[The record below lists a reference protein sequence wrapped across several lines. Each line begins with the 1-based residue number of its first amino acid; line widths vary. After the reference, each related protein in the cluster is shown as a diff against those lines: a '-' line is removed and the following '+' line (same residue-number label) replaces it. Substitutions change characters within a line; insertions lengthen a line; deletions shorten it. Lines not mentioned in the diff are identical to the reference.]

1 MHLTGTPSFAHL
13 PALDPAALSREF
25 GLSPIPIYVPPTLP
39 AAAARTRSDPLSA
52 AVPTTA
58 TPNQRPSGPPHL
70 TEPWPPLEV
79 LGTTLTP
86 TTANPPIA
94 AMLATIPSTPAP
106 QPALSDSTVA
116 TFRNT
121 IRACLTQSNAREL
134 EQLFQLAAATLR
146 ARFRAAGSVHVLYN
160 AHGGDEI
167 FNKMTPL
174 DLCFS
179 PGTRA
184 FYLRFAPH
192 ELRSPLA
199 DLREAVFPSLADE
212 YTNIP
217 LADTSTFSVTDP
229 PRPTSWTKSVRP
241 GDEYGLLRSARLDA
255 GTPVAYSHIQPAY
268 GTDISAV
275 PWTQVGQCDA
285 TGTFTRTDPVQPPNL
300 DNLQWIWNPQ
310 SLPALGTG
318 YMEDYPPHVL
328 LRVLLLLAPAHR
340 ERVCTAF
347 KLSELEVE
355 RAIIQFANDDPLP
368 FFDDIVPHAN
378 ERIMTLMQLTALRT
392 ADEETDQRRRNAEY
406 RRRAQDRDEESPS
419 DHDEPAGTPT
429 GSAAVSLTRPAS
441 DGLDDAIPAAG
452 GSWRPP
458 SARPRETMPSDKLPT
473 APSAAPPT
481 VQVAVATPKPA
492 TFPPTPSA
500 AQPTARAMTPASS
513 VTTSAVAPSAAMPT
527 APTVTTP
534 TAGPS
539 TTTPTAPEEAED
551 TDTLFSREV
560 CARLHIAPNKHGR
573 LHPPPDAREIPAHT
587 FSLAPGCAIYW
598 PGEQSYMLMT
608 TALDN
613 ADLYS
618 DERPVAWCPASYD
631 AVGIANTG
639 VFQNNLARR
648 IGRCPL
654 NDDDMARFKDEK
666 RPIPLTYKAT
676 IEQLLKDGL
685 IEPSQA
691 GYGSPVHVVLAPKK
705 DGTMRFCVDYRRLN
719 NLIEGDVFPLPR
731 IDDQLERLQGSSIF
745 STSVGDCLSGFWQL
759 GLEEASRDYTTFL
772 LPWGAWKWFSARGP
786 PLHHLIDLKAFFA
799 ALARGN
805 LKLKPSKCHFMVRE
819 IDLLGHRVSAQGVRM
834 DTKKVEVISKITERE
849 LQTVEHMRSFLG
861 MTGFYRRFIRNYT
874 RRELPLRDL
883 IHAAKLADTTQLQWT
898 PEASDALADLKK
910 VMCDDIVLMLP
921 DFSKPFIIYTDW
933 SLRAM
938 GAALMQADSDSRE
951 RPIAFISRTLTATEA
966 RYSSPTEGECIAVMW
981 AVRVNTWRH
990 YFDCGHPFTI
1000 RTDHSPLQWLKSQEL
1015 LANKALSRA
1024 ALVMQGFNYT
1034 IEYRPGSTNVV
1045 ADFESRMARTHPIY
1059 EPGAADGSDL
1069 TTDLPNGAH
1078 GHSVPRSGDPDD
1090 PTEIYGTLV
1099 PVTTEPTTSIAAA
1112 GLDGRAWAPPA
1123 PGTKRRRP
1131 VTLAEPRSSP
1141 NSPPQRARRNPEEQA
1156 MDDAEDVTSE
1166 VDPAEFS
1173 DADDE
1178 ELSSEE
1184 QRSSPSRAEADLP
1197 GRAGHHSEEQRSSPA
1212 HDNTTRDGTRDSGN
1226 HGRGRATEPRKPVLP
1241 DADPIGNLLP
1251 PPQLRIPG
1259 GIQHEIESY
1268 WQQEAQRHLD
1278 GRQHEPALQE
1288 RDGEAD
1294 PPLSPNSSVGD
1305 LTDATDGEP
1314 AQATSPAPSA
1324 SPAFAGQQGNKQPR
1338 RRAEDRHR
1346 AAKQAQHRW
1355 LKQQAQQRH
1364 EENEQR
1370 KQRRDTRRQE
1380 LEAQAPRPPNL
1391 ILTRGAGSRKGRYAI
1406 APPNVMDVLD
1416 EALLPIPTPPET
1428 LGNERELPPAE
1439 PFSTDGVAPLDD
1451 RTGGRNAPKPAYL
1464 PPETTV
1470 ADCWMQGP
1478 QPLVE
1483 VPVPPVLQ
1491 PLTVDGASMVEDQ
1504 KTDPL
1509 CQMITAFKLRKENLA
1524 RCYAHTHGAD
1534 ALNRDPDVYKTCFGC
1549 GQARERFV
1557 NEAGRYCLSRSG
1569 AVLRAPLFPKMGSPV
1584 VVPQRWRA
1592 AVMEAYHD
1600 DWAHR
1605 GASIC
1610 IVARRIVTR
1619 FWWPGMTNMVHR
1631 YVRTCHHCQLAK
1643 AKHRPRV
1650 QHAHMIIESRHPGDL
1665 RQADLCPMPHAK
1677 DAPHRFTQVL
1687 IDIDAYTKYPEIVM
1701 LTEADG
1707 TEMEWAAQSIQSSNG
1722 TPKRYLTDNG
1732 TGMRLIYTGVSHQS
1746 TNGGAERLVGVYKRL
1761 IFEFALCAEDKHDN
1775 VYWPYYS
1782 YHYRVLFALR
1792 TTIHAATGFSP
1803 ATLHHGREL
1812 VLPGDLRLDLVQR
1825 EPFGEPYAYAEYAL
1839 AVAWAASSVAEAV
1852 KAHRKMYNQ
1861 KLLRYGT
1868 GNEPRQIFVPGDK
1881 VLCWSESAKA
1891 TNVMKHGTRNGW
1903 TGPYVVVEVFSHGYL
1918 YTVCGDPSSRMH
1930 RSMDVVVHVDNI
1942 IPYYDRPDNFA
1953 EDPKPGRPRRRAP
1966 EPAPPPPVHLDADGD
1981 QQMED
1986 PPILRDDE
1994 PHSEGRP
2001 AEEDSDDDSVESEQE
2016 ESVQLHVVGWPKHDF
2031 A

>member
-1 MHLTGTPSFAHL
+1 MEVSPPPVFISETGDDNTDEVDFLTPYQLHLNPHRRTCLVAVRNPHRTDVRLKAGTIVGEAAYGDWPESEYDPHPDVAQYPQGRHKNWSPEAQQTFPIRRVVQQIFETARPVTLLRSCQPRRFASVARAKYPEAFSHGNNPQPQPHLDRSRPATERDREDAASFVESLLAYDAFIRDRNFMTDDYTDEEVERLIDFFLPYFTDPQRFRGSFRETLLRIRIGQASMADANAMDPPSTLMAG
-13 PALDPAALSREF
+13 PAAMTEAEIGAMVDGFCKPSEAD
-25 GLSPIPIYVPPTLP
+25 PDIT
-39 AAAARTRSDPLSA
+39 SD
-52 AVPTTA
+52 
-58 TPNQRPSGPPHL
+58 QRL
-70 TEPWPPLEV
+70 
-79 LGTTLTP
+79 
-86 TTANPPIA
+86 
-94 AMLATIPSTPAP
+94 
-106 QPALSDSTVA
+106 
-116 TFRNT
+116 TFRNLV
-121 IRACLTQSNAREL
+121 REQARC
-134 EQLFQLAAATLR
+134 FAK
-146 ARFRAAGSVHVLYN
+146 VL
-160 AHGGDEI
+160 D
-167 FNKMTPL
+167 PR
-174 DLCFS
+174 DL
-179 PGTRA
+179 
-184 FYLRFAPH
+184 LK
-192 ELRSPLA
+192 
-199 DLREAVFPSLADE
+199 
-212 YTNIP
+212 YTNSIRLLPGVNPKRLP
-217 LADTSTFSVTDP
+217 LYTVPRRLSP
-229 PRPTSWTKSVRP
+229 P
-241 GDEYGLLRSARLDA
+241 
-255 GTPVAYSHIQPAY
+255 
-268 GTDISAV
+268 
-275 PWTQVGQCDA
+275 
-285 TGTFTRTDPVQPPNL
+285 
-300 DNLQWIWNPQ
+300 
-310 SLPALGTG
+310 
-318 YMEDYPPHVL
+318 
-328 LRVLLLLAPAHR
+328 
-340 ERVCTAF
+340 
-347 KLSELEVE
+347 
-355 RAIIQFANDDPLP
+355 
-368 FFDDIVPHAN
+368 
-378 ERIMTLMQLTALRT
+378 
-392 ADEETDQRRRNAEY
+392 AEK
-406 RRRAQDRDEESPS
+406 
-419 DHDEPAGTPT
+419 
-429 GSAAVSLTRPAS
+429 AA
-441 DGLDDAIPAAG
+441 
-452 GSWRPP
+452 
-458 SARPRETMPSDKLPT
+458 
-473 APSAAPPT
+473 
-481 VQVAVATPKPA
+481 
-492 TFPPTPSA
+492 
-500 AQPTARAMTPASS
+500 
-513 VTTSAVAPSAAMPT
+513 
-527 APTVTTP
+527 
-534 TAGPS
+534 
-539 TTTPTAPEEAED
+539 
-551 TDTLFSREV
+551 
-560 CARLHIAPNKHGR
+560 
-573 LHPPPDAREIPAHT
+573 
-587 FSLAPGCAIYW
+587 
-598 PGEQSYMLMT
+598 
-608 TALDN
+608 
-613 ADLYS
+613 
-618 DERPVAWCPASYD
+618 
-631 AVGIANTG
+631 
-639 VFQNNLARR
+639 
-648 IGRCPL
+648 
-654 NDDDMARFKDEK
+654 
-666 RPIPLTYKAT
+666 KAT

-691 GYGSPVHVVLAPKK
+691 GYGSPVVLAPKK

-745 STSVGDCLSGFWQL
+745 SVGDCLSGFWQL

-772 LPWGAWKWFSARGP
+772 LPWGAWKWVCTPFGLKSAPSAFCRAVSSVLGDLLSTCVVAYVDDLT
-786 PLHHLIDLKAFFA
+786 LHSLTVAQHLIDLEAFFA

-898 PEASDALADLKK
+898 PEASEALADLKK

-938 GAALMQADSDSRE
+938 GAALMQTDSDGRE

-966 RYSSPTEGECIAVMW
+966 RYSSPTERECIAVMW
-981 AVRVNTWRH
+981 AVKTWRH

-1112 GLDGRAWAPPA
+1112 GLNGRAWAPPA

-1141 NSPPQRARRNPEEQA
+1141 NSPPQRARHDPEEQA
-1156 MDDAEDVTSE
+1156 TEDAEDVTSE

-1173 DADDE
+1173 DADDD

-1197 GRAGHHSEEQRSSPA
+1197 GRTGLHSEEQRSSPA
-1212 HDNTTRDGTRDSGN
+1212 HGNTTRDGTRDSGDR
-1226 HGRGRATEPRKPVLP
+1226 GRGRGTLRGRPCGRPRGRSRLHHPRNRPSATEPRKPVLP

-1251 PPQLRIPG
+1251 PPQLPG

-1364 EENEQR
+1364 EENVRNNADPDGAEARPRLSKEQR

-1439 PFSTDGVAPLDD
+1439 PLTTDGVAPLDD
-1451 RTGGRNAPKPAYL
+1451 RTGGRNAPKPVYL

-1483 VPVPPVLQ
+1483 VPVPPALQ

-1509 CQMITAFKLRKENLA
+1509 CQMIIAFKLRKENLA
-1524 RCYAHTHGAD
+1524 RCYGHTHGAD
-1534 ALNRDPDVYKTCFGC
+1534 ALSRDPDVYKTCFGC
-1549 GQARERFV
+1549 GQARERFAK
-1557 NEAGRYCLSRSG
+1557 EAGRYCLSRSG
-1569 AVLRAPLFPKMGSPV
+1569 VVLRAPLFPTMGSPV

-1605 GASIC
+1605 GASI
-1610 IVARRIVTR
+1610 VARRIATR

-1650 QHAHMIIESRHPGDL
+1650 QHMIIESRHPGDL

-1687 IDIDAYTKYPEIVM
+1687 IDIDAYTKYPEIIM

-1707 TEMEWAAQSIQSSNG
+1707 TAMEWAAQSIQSSNG

-1732 TGMRLIYTGVSHQS
+1732 TVFKPNTPWGKFWTKQGVRLIYTGVSHQS

-1761 IFEFALCAEDKHDN
+1761 IFALCAEDKRDN
-1775 VYWPYYS
+1775 VYWPY

-1825 EPFGEPYAYAEYAL
+1825 EPFGEPYTYAEYAL
-1839 AVAWAASSVAEAV
+1839 AVARAASSVAEAV
-1852 KAHRKMYNQ
+1852 KAHRKMYNH

-1903 TGPYVVVEVFSHGYL
+1903 TGPYVVVEVFSRGYL
-1918 YTVCGDPSSRMH
+1918 YTVRGDPSSRMH
-1930 RSMDVVVHVDNI
+1930 RSTDVVVHVDNI

-1966 EPAPPPPVHLDADGD
+1966 EPVPPPPVQPDADGD
-1981 QQMED
+1981 QPMED
-1986 PPILRDDE
+1986 PPILHDDE
-1994 PHSEGRP
+1994 PHSEDRP